1 MTGLARTPETDGSPG
16 MEREFTPGFIRR
28 WSIKRK
34 LIAIILLLTLFGL
47 TIVFV
52 GMTINNR
59 AMFER
64 RLANDIKVLAD
75 IIGDNSNAALAFND
89 AATANEIL
97 SALRAKPHIRQ
108 AIVYNVHGQRF
119 AAYAR
124 AGSKQDAL
132 SMQATDEMGIFRDG
146 YFSITRDIRLD
157 ERKIGSISLT
167 TDLTDW
173 DESLRN
179 YIIVFVLLALLTIGV
194 TLALAIFLQRVV
206 TGPISHLAET
216 ARRVS
221 TEKDYGVRAV
231 KTTDDEV
238 GILIDGFNAMLT
250 EIQRRDAELLE
261 AQALLE
267 QRVVE
272 RTAQLEAANK
282 ELEAFSYSVSHDLR
296 APLRGIDGF
305 GQILLEDYSNKLDD
319 QGKEY
324 LRRLRAA
331 SQRMAQIIDD
341 LLKLARVTRSELS
354 LEEMDLG
361 ALAQDVAEKIRAQYP
376 ERNVRFDTAAGLMAR
391 ADMRLLRIALENLL
405 GNAWKFTGRQ
415 NEARIEFGASEQNG
429 KPTYFVRDNGAGFDM
444 AYVNKLFGA
453 FQRLH
458 DSKEFPGT
466 GIGLATVQRVVQ
478 KHGGRIWAESAV
490 NGGATFYFT
499 L

>member
-1 MTGLARTPETDGSPG
+1 MTGLVRTPVASGPHRV
-16 MEREFTPGFIRR
+16 ERRFTPDFMRR

-59 AMFER
+59 AMFES

-75 IIGDNSNAALAFND
+75 IIGDNTHAALAFND
-89 AATANEIL
+89 VATANVIL
-97 SALRAKPHIRQ
+97 SALRAKPRITH
-108 AIVYNVHGQRF
+108 AIVYNANGQRF
-119 AAYAR
+119 AAYER
-124 AGSKQDAL
+124 AGSKQDV
-132 SMQATDEMGIFRDG
+132 STMQAADPLGMFRGG

-157 ERKIGSISLT
+157 GRRIGSIHLT
-167 TDLTDW
+167 TDLDEW
-173 DESLRN
+173 NESLRN
-179 YIIVFVLLALLTIGV
+179 YLIVFVLLAVLTIGM
-194 TLALAIFLQRVV
+194 TLILAIFLQRVV

-216 ARRVS
+216 AHRVS
-221 TEKDYGVRAV
+221 ADKDYAMRAE

-238 GILIDGFNAMLT
+238 GTLIEGFNTMLA
-250 EIQRRDAELLE
+250 EIQRRDAELLD

-305 GQILLEDYSNKLDD
+305 GQILLEDYSSKLDD

-324 LRRLRAA
+324 LQRMRVAT
-331 SQRMAQIIDD
+331 QRMAQIIDD
-341 LLKLARVTRSELS
+341 LLILARVTRAELS
-354 LEEMDLG
+354 LEEVDLG
-361 ALAQDVAEKIRAQYP
+361 ALAQDVAEKVRAQYP
-376 ERNVRFDTAAGLMAR
+376 ARNVHLDITPGLVAR
-391 ADMRLLRIALENLL
+391 ADPRLLRIALENLL

-415 NEARIEFGASEQNG
+415 NEARIEFGTIDQDG
-429 KPTYFVRDNGAGFDM
+429 KPAYFVRDNGAGFDM

-458 DSKEFPGT
+458 DAKEFPGT
-466 GIGLATVQRVVQ
+466 GIGLATVQRVVK
-478 KHGGRIWAESAV
+478 KHGGRIWAEGAV
-490 NGGATFYFT
+490 NSGATFYFT

>member
-1 MTGLARTPETDGSPG
+1 MTALVRAPIAPHEA
-16 MEREFTPGFIRR
+16 ERRLTPGFMRR
-28 WSIKRK
+28 WSIKQK
-34 LIAIILLLTLFGL
+34 LISIILLLTLFGL

-75 IIGDNSNAALAFND
+75 IIGDNTNAALAFND

-97 SALRAKPHIRQ
+97 SALRAKPRIKH
-108 AIVYNVHGQRF
+108 AIVYNVQGQRF
-119 AAYAR
+119 AAYER
-124 AGSKQDAL
+124 GRSKQDML
-132 SMQATDEMGIFRDG
+132 PIQATGELGIFHNG
-146 YFSITRDIRLD
+146 YFSIIRDIRLN
-157 ERKIGSISLT
+157 ERKIGSILLT
-167 TDLTDW
+167 TDLDEW
-173 DESLRN
+173 HESLRN
-179 YIIVFVLLALLTIGV
+179 YAIVFVLLAMLTIGM
-194 TLALAIFLQRVV
+194 TLILAIFLQRVV
-206 TGPISHLAET
+206 TEPISHLAET
-216 ARRVS
+216 AHRVS
-221 TEKDYGVRAV
+221 TDKDYATRAV
-231 KTTDDEV
+231 KTTHDEV
-238 GILIDGFNAMLT
+238 GTLIDGFNAMLT

-267 QRVVE
+267 RRVAE

-282 ELEAFSYSVSHDLR
+282 ELESFSYSVSHDLR
-296 APLRGIDGF
+296 TPLRGIDGF
-305 GQILLEDYSNKLDD
+305 GQILLEDYSSKLDD

-324 LRRLRAA
+324 LQRLRAA

-341 LLKLARVTRSELS
+341 LLKLARVSRSELN
-354 LEEMDLG
+354 LEEVDLG

-376 ERNVRFDTAAGLMAR
+376 ERNVHLDIATGLIAR
-391 ADMRLLRIALENLL
+391 VDVRLLRIALENLL

-415 NEARIEFGASEQNG
+415 DQARIEFGATEQNG
-429 KPTYFVRDNGAGFDM
+429 KPTFFVRDNGAGFDM
-444 AYVNKLFGA
+444 TYVNKLFGA

-458 DSKEFPGT
+458 DIKEFPGT

-478 KHGGRIWAESAV
+478 KHGGRIWAEAAV

>member
-1 MTGLARTPETDGSPG
+1 MTALVRAPLPL
-16 MEREFTPGFIRR
+16 ERRITPGFVRR
-28 WSIKRK
+28 WSIKLK

-47 TIVFV
+47 TIIFV

-64 RLANDIKVLAD
+64 RLANDVKVLAD
-75 IIGDNSNAALAFND
+75 IIGDNTNSALAFND

-97 SALRAKPHIRQ
+97 SAARATPYIRH
-108 AIVYNVHGQRF
+108 AIVYNAQGQRF
-119 AAYAR
+119 AAYERPGAKQTAQTLQA
-124 AGSKQDAL
+124 AGPLGS
-132 SMQATDEMGIFRDG
+132 FRNG

-157 ERKIGSISLT
+157 ERRIGSIHLT
-167 TDLTDW
+167 TDLDEW

-179 YIIVFVLLALLTIGV
+179 YSIVFILLALLTIGM
-194 TLALAIFLQRVV
+194 TLILAIFLQRVV

-221 TEKDYGVRAV
+221 MEKDYGVRAV

-238 GILIDGFNAMLT
+238 GTLIDGFNSMLA

-267 QRVVE
+267 RRVFE
-272 RTAQLEAANK
+272 RTAQLETANK

-296 APLRGIDGF
+296 TPLRGIDGF
-305 GQILLEDYSNKLDD
+305 GQILLEDYSSKLDD

-341 LLKLARVTRSELS
+341 LLKLARVTRAELS
-354 LEEMDLG
+354 LEDVDLG

-376 ERNVRFDTAAGLMAR
+376 ERNVRLDIASGLMAR
-391 ADMRLLRIALENLL
+391 VDVRLMRIALENLL
-405 GNAWKFTGRQ
+405 SNAWKFTGQ
-415 NEARIEFGASEQNG
+415 QIEARIEFGASELNG
-429 KPTYFVRDNGAGFDM
+429 KSMFFVRDNGAGFDM
-444 AYVNKLFGA
+444 TYVNKLFGA

-458 DSKEFPGT
+458 DTKEFPGT

-478 KHGGRIWAESAV
+478 KHGGRIWAEGAV
-490 NGGATFYFT
+490 KGGATFFFT